1 MNDFGELDQKD
12 LRILELEDSISKFK
26 EYDKKRKEYYSNVLI
41 ELGKLHSEL
50 IEFKETNDYYNK
62 IKSLKSTI
70 KGLTKTINDYK
81 ARELVT
87 VNPQLLKEINKLEDY
102 KKVISNIR
110 KKNKILVEENKI
122 LISKLINHD
131 RTRS

>member
-12 LRILELEDSISKFK
+12 LRILELEECISKFK
-26 EYDKKRKEYYSNVLI
+26 EYDKKRKEYYSDVLI

-87 VNPQLLKEINKLEDY
+87 LNPQLIKEINKSENY
-102 KKVISNIR
+102 KKVVSNLR
-110 KKNKILVEENKI
+110 KKNKMLVEENKI

-131 RTRS
+131 RM

>member
-12 LRILELEDSISKFK
+12 LRILELEECISKFK

-70 KGLTKTINDYK
+70 KGLTK

-110 KKNKILVEENKI
+110 KKNKMLVEENKI
-122 LISKLINHD
+122 LISKLINYD
-131 RTRS
+131 RT

>member
-12 LRILELEDSISKFK
+12 LRILELEECISKFK

-62 IKSLKSTI
+62 IKSLKSTKPI
-70 KGLTKTINDYK
+70 PFDDSINSPKYSFIGT
-81 ARELVT
+81 AF
-87 VNPQLLKEINKLEDY
+87 
-102 KKVISNIR
+102 
-110 KKNKILVEENKI
+110 
-122 LISKLINHD
+122 
-131 RTRS
+131 

>member
-1 MNDFGELDQKD
+1 M
-12 LRILELEDSISKFK
+12 I
-26 EYDKKRKEYYSNVLI
+26 KKRKEYYSNVLI

-110 KKNKILVEENKI
+110 KKNKMLVEENKI
-122 LISKLINHD
+122 LISKLINYD
-131 RTRS
+131 RT